1 MNVIIKWVRT
11 QWDRVSAWV
20 LVVAGALAI
29 VLGWNGVSREPLTA
43 QQIPYVVSGGV
54 GGLFLLGLG
63 AMLWLS
69 ADLRDEWRRLDAIER
84 NTRSLRSTEPDD
96 DDPFLVPEQ
105 PALPRADAAADEVT
119 PGSDAAPA
127 APARSRR
134 KPLSAR

>member
-1 MNVIIKWVRT
+1 VNIIIKWVRT

-20 LVVAGALAI
+20 LVIAGALAI
-29 VLGWNGVSREPLTA
+29 LLGWNGVSEEPLTA
-43 QQIPYVVSGGV
+43 QQIPYVISGGV

-96 DDPFLVPEQ
+96 DDPFVVPER
-105 PALPRADAAADEVT
+105 PALNGAAAIDDMA
-119 PGSDAAPA
+119 PDPDAPPA

>member
-1 MNVIIKWVRT
+1 VNVIIKWVRT

-20 LVVAGALAI
+20 LVIAGALAI
-29 VLGWNGVSREPLTA
+29 VLGWNGVSEEPLTA
-43 QQIPYVVSGGV
+43 QQIPYVISGGV

-96 DDPFLVPEQ
+96 DDPFLVPER
-105 PALPRADAAADEVT
+105 PVLNGAAAVGDLVAD
-119 PGSDAAPA
+119 PDAAPA

>member
-1 MNVIIKWVRT
+1 VNVIIKWVRT

-20 LVVAGALAI
+20 LVIAGALAI
-29 VLGWNGVSREPLTA
+29 VLGWNGVSEEPLTA
-43 QQIPYVVSGGV
+43 QQIPYVISGGV

-84 NTRSLRSTEPDD
+84 NTRSLRTSEPDD
-96 DDPFLVPEQ
+96 SDPFVVPEG
-105 PALPRADAAADEVT
+105 PAGKGTAAVDDLSADA
-119 PGSDAAPA
+119 DAVPA
-127 APARSRR
+127 VPARSRR